1 MEDSNADK
9 HFNVNSCSPNVSV
22 GDHPEDHPMADR
34 RIRYADRGVTLSHVA
49 VAANVSV
56 QTASNALNA
65 PDRLA
70 PGTLK
75 RTLAAIESLG
85 YKPNRVARALRN
97 QSSRLIA
104 VKVEAAR
111 SDRAAP
117 LLDQFLHALSS
128 CAADVGFHL
137 ILCQADDD
145 RSELAAYQE
154 LLQTTAVDAVILSS
168 THRGDPRI
176 AWLRERG
183 VAFATFGRSWDGD
196 EDLAWVDIDG
206 KAGIESVMGHLVEQ
220 GHRRI
225 AFLGWPNDS
234 DVGLDRK
241 QGWLAACRRH
251 GLPTQH
257 LAVESA
263 DDFDYGRSAA
273 LRLLSRQS
281 PPSAVV
287 CTSDTLALGA
297 MRAMSESGLI
307 PGVDIAVTGFDA
319 SPAAAL
325 TTPGLTTVRQ
335 PLDEVASEL
344 INHVEAELSGNPIS
358 PRHSLLTPTLVT
370 RESTARQIPVH
381 LTDPPHHRR
390 SHR

>member
-1 MEDSNADK
+1 MADK
-9 HFNVNSCSPNVSV
+9 
-22 GDHPEDHPMADR
+22 

-65 PDRLA
+65 PQRLA
-70 PGTLK
+70 PGTLQ

-85 YKPNRVARALRN
+85 YKPSRVARALRN

-128 CAADVGFHL
+128 CAADVGYHL

-145 RSELAAYQE
+145 CAELAAYQE

-168 THRGDPRI
+168 THRGDARI
-176 AWLRERG
+176 AWLREHG

-206 KAGIESVMGHLVEQ
+206 KAGVESVMEHLVEH

-225 AFLGWPNDS
+225 ALLGWPNDS

-241 QGWLAACRRH
+241 QGWLSACRRH
-251 GLPTQH
+251 SLPTQH
-257 LAVESA
+257 LAIESL
-263 DDFDYGRSAA
+263 DDFDRGRSAA

-281 PPSAVV
+281 QPTAIV
-287 CTSDTLALGA
+287 CSSDTLALGA
-297 MRAMSESGLI
+297 MRAMSERGLT

-325 TTPGLTTVRQ
+325 STPGLTTVRQ
-335 PLDEVASEL
+335 PLDEVAREL
-344 INHVEAELSGNPIS
+344 IKHVESELSGSALS
-358 PRHSLLTPTLVT
+358 PHHSLLTPTLVT
-370 RESTARQIPVH
+370 RESTAMQVPVP
-381 LTDPPHHRR
+381 LTDPLHHKR
-390 SHR
+390 SHT